1 MFVLY
6 VNDLPEL
13 TKSNTFLFADVI
25 KIFRAITNKN
35 DQDILQQDLSILEQW
50 SDKWLLKFHPDKCK
64 HMEIGKNNIGENE
77 YFMTSNN
84 VKHSL
89 ATTDKH
95 TDLGIIIDSK
105 LSFDD
110 HINQVVNKAT
120 KMTKI
125 IRRTFQFLDTHTFLP
140 LYKTMVRSHLE
151 YSVAVWYPYK
161 IKHKIAIENVQRRAT
176 KQLPGMR
183 DLSYIERLKL
193 LKLPTLAYR
202 RLRGDMIEVYK
213 IMHELYDNE
222 SAPNLLKWEDVT
234 LRSGNRGHCL
244 KIFTQRAK
252 INLRKNAFPHRVA
265 EQWNSLPNS
274 VIQARSINSF
284 KNKLDKFWSTQAII
298 YDYESPLTITNGTRN
313 YDIKI
318 FDSEDLIMEEST
330 GSCDQNRHKV
340 S

>member
-1 MFVLY
+1 MTVNGKESNWHKVTSGIPQGSVLGPLLFVLY

-13 TKSNTFLFADVI
+13 TKSNTFLFADDI

-89 ATTDKH
+89 ATTDKQ
-95 TDLGIIIDSK
+95 TDLGVIIDSK

-125 IRRTFQFLDTHTFLP
+125 IRRTFQFLDTYTFLP
-140 LYKTMVRSHLE
+140 LHKTMVRSHLE
-151 YSVAVWYPYK
+151 YAVAVWYPYK

-183 DLSYIERLKL
+183 DLSYIETLKL

-234 LRSGNRGHCL
+234 LRSGNRGHSL

-252 INLRKNAFPHRVA
+252 IYLRKNAFLLEWLNHG
-265 EQWNSLPNS
+265 
-274 VIQARSINSF
+274 I
-284 KNKLDKFWSTQAII
+284 
-298 YDYESPLTITNGTRN
+298 
-313 YDIKI
+313 
-318 FDSEDLIMEEST
+318 
-330 GSCDQNRHKV
+330 V
-340 S
+340 SQTL